1 MRHCHVSQTKEG
13 SILWCCPKIDFV
25 IKWNCSL
32 CHPNWNWKRCDARD
46 FNAFFSAFFLS
57 ISHKTFRVHL
67 LHHQQQKTFFSTDF
81 SQDFLASNNF
91 CPKSSQELGALE
103 FENQS
108 HFWYNN
114 LIQLFQGKYPSC
126 SAWSRHEKSV
136 KNRASQHQRL
146 FSAFFTFDFLG
157 QKQFSQSYFTFNEV
171 DHNHAFCRHT
181 DDLLP

>member
-1 MRHCHVSQTKEG
+1 MELFTLSSQLELKEMRR
-13 SILWCCPKIDFV
+13 
-25 IKWNCSL
+25 
-32 CHPNWNWKRCDARD
+32 KRFQRLL
-46 FNAFFSAFFLS
+46 FSFFLS

-91 CPKSSQELGALE
+91 CPKSSQELE

>member
-13 SILWCCPKIDFV
+13 SILCLGPWDQDWF
-25 IKWNCSL
+25 
-32 CHPNWNWKRCDARD
+32 CHKMELFTLSSQLELKEMRRKRFQRLL
-46 FNAFFSAFFLS
+46 FSFFCRFPTKLLGS
-57 ISHKTFRVHL
+57 IYCIINK
-67 LHHQQQKTFFSTDF
+67 KTFFSTDF
-81 SQDFLASNNF
+81 SQDFLASNSVQNSI
-91 CPKSSQELGALE
+91 KKLGAIG

-146 FSAFFTFDFLG
+146 FSAFFTFGFLG

>member
-1 MRHCHVSQTKEG
+1 MLSQDWFCHKMELFTLSSQLELKEMRR
-13 SILWCCPKIDFV
+13 
-25 IKWNCSL
+25 
-32 CHPNWNWKRCDARD
+32 KRFQRLL
-46 FNAFFSAFFLS
+46 FRLFLS

-67 LHHQQQKTFFSTDF
+67 LHHQQQKTFFSTNF

-146 FSAFFTFDFLG
+146 FSAFFTFGFLG